1 MNYVKIEKNEEQN
14 DFEVSRLSMENGIYE
29 LETVSVNSY
38 GAYEFLALSKEKYG
52 DFENAVQ
59 HDFTSGNYDSE
70 ELDADEVEEYTPMP
84 LFDLIEKAG
93 LFEDEPKTPNEMRI
107 KALQFVKDQE
117 VDINVYN
124 ADDESLYE
132 LDEEYL
138 EELKRDFPR
147 INYDE
152 PFIIV
157 DRIGGPI
164 FDILQA
170 SDVHDFR
177 YLVEIANM
185 K

>member
-1 MNYVKIEKNEEQN
+1 MNYVKIEKQN

-29 LETVSVNSY
+29 LETVNVNSY
-38 GAYEFLALSKEKYG
+38 GAYEFLVLSKEKYE
-52 DFENAVQ
+52 DFENAVKREF
-59 HDFTSGNYDSE
+59 HFGNYDSE

-84 LFDLIEKAG
+84 LFDLIEKSG

-124 ADDESLYE
+124 TDDENLYE

-138 EELKRDFPR
+138 DELKRDFPC
-147 INYDE
+147 INFNE
-152 PFIIV
+152 PFFII
-157 DRIGGPI
+157 DRIGCI
-164 FDILQA
+164 ILDILQA
-170 SDVHDFR
+170 SDVHNFR
-177 YLVEIANM
+177 YLVEIANR